1 MSVGNQNLFCLGCR
15 ASSGRTTMHI
25 TEGGENLINLMVA
38 IYLFYLLPPL
48 SPSRALNMKAIRWGE
63 GRGGEF
69 NNFAVIS

>member
-38 IYLFYLLPPL
+38 IYLFYLLPPPL
-48 SPSRALNMKAIRWGE
+48 PISCIEYE
-63 GRGGEF
+63 GYTGGGGEF